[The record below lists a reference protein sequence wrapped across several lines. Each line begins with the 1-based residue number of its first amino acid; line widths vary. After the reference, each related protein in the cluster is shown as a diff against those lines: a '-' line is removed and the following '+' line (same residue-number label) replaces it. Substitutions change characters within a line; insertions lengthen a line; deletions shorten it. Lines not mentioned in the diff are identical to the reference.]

1 MPPYNQLVA
10 GAGQAP
16 VYGSDN
22 IFGLSTGNAQRNQ
35 LSSNMGNMSQFG
47 GQLGNAYMGNQAG
60 INNTIGMLQ
69 GQAQGQNSVSAM
81 QMQQGLNQSLA
92 NQQSMAA
99 SASPNNAAMAARNAA
114 MNMNQLNTGT
124 MGQQAVAGLQER
136 QQALGQLSQLQLG
149 QSGQNL
155 NGMLGAYNGATQA
168 GATYLGNQPPSLLS
182 KLGGLGNGL
191 ASGLGAIM

>member
-1 MPPYNQLVA
+1 MPTNLVA
-10 GAGQAP
+10 GAGQLP
-16 VYGSDN
+16 VYGND

-47 GQLGNAYMGNQAG
+47 GQLGNAYGQNQAG

-155 NGMLGAYNGATQA
+155 NGALGAYNGATQA
-168 GATYLGNQPPSLLS
+168 GAAYLGQQPPSLLS
-182 KLGGLGNGL
+182 KFAGLGNGL